1 MSLTSLKP
9 TFKEAGRSSHTKAW
23 VKLLTH
29 KFIEEPWL
37 ERFIDERWQVQGCK
51 AAPLILPDNCMDLV
65 YTSERCWVVGPA
77 TEAFYATL
85 AAPSVFGVRFKP
97 GILPLL
103 LGCGAHE
110 LKDQRV
116 EVELLPYRLDAA
128 QGRARLELASKDGRL
143 LLLKG
148 LERASLGARDV
159 KALARELGWSE
170 RQLQRKLIPLLGYP
184 AKQWLKIN
192 RLRRLREQLERP
204 AQRERA
210 TLSQVA
216 QELGFYDQAH
226 MNRECKQLTGLSPLE
241 LQAQLRSV

>member
-1 MSLTSLKP
+1 M
-9 TFKEAGRSSHTKAW
+9 
-23 VKLLTH
+23 TH
-29 KFIEEPWL
+29 IFIEEPWL
-37 ERFIDERWQVQGCK
+37 ERFIDERWQVQEESK
-51 AAPLILPDNCMDLV
+51 AAALILPDNCMDLV

-85 AAPSVFGVRFKP
+85 TAPSLFGVRFKP

-116 EVELLPYRLDAA
+116 EVELLPALEPA
-128 QGRARLELASKDGRL
+128 QGRARLALASTDGRL

-148 LERASLGARDV
+148 LERASCAGARDV
-159 KALARELGWSE
+159 KGLARELGWSE

-184 AKQWLKIN
+184 AKQWLKIH
-192 RLRRLREQLERP
+192 RLCRLRERLERP
-204 AQRERA
+204 ARRERA